1 MAIESNVFPKL
12 IEVMRTADFKTRK
25 EGAWAITN
33 ATSGG
38 SLQQIQ

>member
-1 MAIESNVFPKL
+1 MVVDSNVFPKL
-12 IEVMRTADFKTRK
+12 IELTNASDYKTRK

-38 SLQQIQ
+38 NFLQIK